1 MPASANSACTPF
13 EFILGVLIMTRTE
26 VEEQLIKEIH
36 EFPIELMEAMLNLV
50 LSVKHKTVEEPENKA
65 GLALREFLKK
75 YEQNLDTFIFDSYRK
90 NIHERDI
97 EL

>member
-1 MPASANSACTPF
+1 
-13 EFILGVLIMTRTE
+13 MTRIE

-36 EFPIELMEAMLNLV
+36 ELPIEVMEAMLNLA
-50 LSVKHKTVEEPENKA
+50 LSVKHKSIETDKTTNAA

-75 YEQNLDTFIFDSYRK
+75 YESDPIDIDISIFDSYRK
-90 NIHERDI
+90 DVKERDI